1 MIPIAWSIDLVAD
14 CLIQLASGRGSFS
27 NKQLDSAT
35 FSHGEK
41 LGTGIAMT
49 SVFIEEG
56 LEVQKLCSFISS
68 VHCWDY
74 LRSVVSKLG
83 ILPEEEL
90 AFTHEKI
97 ASNFSNYSAWHY
109 RSTLLP
115 KVHPSPAREGGV
127 TKEALAEGMFAL

>member
-1 MIPIAWSIDLVAD
+1 MYLHNYSRRRLYSLKVLKYNI
-14 CLIQLASGRGSFS
+14 CHT
-27 NKQLDSAT
+27 K
-35 FSHGEK
+35 
-41 LGTGIAMT
+41 
-49 SVFIEEG
+49 
-56 LEVQKLCSFISS
+56 CSISS

-115 KVHPSPAREGGV
+115 KVHPSSAREGGV
-127 TKEALAEGMFAL
+127 TEEALAEGMFAL